1 MNNKMLSKIGQEYQ
15 LRKLNSGVFHK
26 LVVRGMDFE
35 INSYEAKG
43 LGRVGTMCASGLAG
57 LVKRDIFVISP
68 TEKDLPIVT
77 YERVKAFGK
86 DSMIFTR
93 YFLDNEPVC
102 VKKVGKKKQ
111 SAEFD
116 REVEGYIKEYLCE
129 ARQAESINSKERKLQ
144 IEELVT
150 ELING
155 YQLIADI
162 FLATYGMQITEKLYH
177 GVLFGTRDWK

>member
-1 MNNKMLSKIGQEYQ
+1 MNSKMLSKIGQEYQ

-68 TEKDLPIVT
+68 IEKNLSVFT
-77 YERVKAFGK
+77 YERVKVFGK
-86 DSMIFTR
+86 DSMILTK

-116 REVEGYIKEYLCE
+116 HEVEEYIKEYLLE
-129 ARQAESINSKERKLQ
+129 ARQAEPISGKERKIQ

-150 ELING
+150 GLING

-162 FLATYGMQITEKLYH
+162 FLATYGVQITEKLYH
-177 GVLFGTRDWK
+177 EVLFGTRDWK